1 MAVAPTYEVFSR
13 DEYDDAAAARIAEA
27 LAPGPVMITGGDTAG
42 AVYRALT
49 VLDIDWGHH
58 QIIFSD
64 ERAVPPT
71 DADSN
76 YRMAVETLLGPAGI
90 DDVLRIQGE
99 DDPDAAALAYER
111 AIEPALAEGI
121 SLQILGMGD
130 DCHIA
135 ALFPGSP
142 ALHETERTVI
152 AVDRPDG
159 LRGITLTPAA
169 LVNSDRTFVIVTGED
184 KAAAVRRALL
194 DQEPIETCP
203 ARLLRGPVFLLDE
216 QAASAL

>member
-1 MAVAPTYEVFSR
+1 
-13 DEYDDAAAARIAEA
+13 
-27 LAPGPVMITGGDTAG
+27 
-42 AVYRALT
+42 
-49 VLDIDWGHH
+49 
-58 QIIFSD
+58 
-64 ERAVPPT
+64 
-71 DADSN
+71 
-76 YRMAVETLLGPAGI
+76 MAVETLLGPAGI

-184 KAAAVRRALL
+184 KAGPLGTASAPRPGTDRDVPGTSIPAA
-194 DQEPIETCP
+194 PSFFST
-203 ARLLRGPVFLLDE
+203 E
-216 QAASAL
+216 QAAFRSLEICAY